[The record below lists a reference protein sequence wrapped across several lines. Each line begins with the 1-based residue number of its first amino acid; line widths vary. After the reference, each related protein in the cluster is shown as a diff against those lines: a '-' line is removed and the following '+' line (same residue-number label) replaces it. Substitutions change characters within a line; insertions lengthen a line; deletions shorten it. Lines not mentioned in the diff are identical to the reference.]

1 MNNNELKAHILA
13 CLITAKLIRESQSG
27 GVVFENKHY
36 GKEFAVPKSVTENNL
51 NLLNKINETN
61 DTKRH

>member
-1 MNNNELKAHILA
+1 MTSNELKAHILA

-36 GKEFAVPKSVTENNL
+36 GKEFAIPKSVSENNL
-51 NLLNKINETN
+51 NLLSKIN
-61 DTKRH
+61 DSQR

>member
-13 CLITAKLIRESQSG
+13 CLLTAKLIRESQSG

-36 GKEFAVPKSVTENNL
+36 GKEFSIPKSVTEKSF
-51 NLLNKINETN
+51 NLLNKIN
-61 DTKRH
+61 DSQR